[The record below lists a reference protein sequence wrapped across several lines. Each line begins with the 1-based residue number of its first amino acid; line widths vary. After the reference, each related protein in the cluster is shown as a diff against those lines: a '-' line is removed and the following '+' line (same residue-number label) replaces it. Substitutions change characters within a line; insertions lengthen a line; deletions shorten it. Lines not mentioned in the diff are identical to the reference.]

1 MNQENTGLDEIV
13 LEKFAAGGTVEFE
26 NYLPRS
32 RSGMRTWEFKIRDE
46 DGSRRIVVIRDSG
59 LNVTGTEVAV
69 QPFTN
74 RAERNEEI
82 CRLYNECHL
91 SQVFLANLF
100 NISQSAVSV
109 IIKNCKCIKL

>member
-1 MNQENTGLDEIV
+1 MNQENTGLDKTL

-26 NYLPRS
+26 NYLPRC
-32 RSGMRTWEFKIRDE
+32 RSGMRTWELKIRDA

-82 CRLYNECHL
+82 CRLYNECRL

-100 NISQSAVSV
+100 NISQPAVSV
-109 IIKNCKCIKL
+109 IIKGCRQSN

>member
-32 RSGMRTWEFKIRDE
+32 RSGMRTWELKIRDE

-74 RAERNEEI
+74 IMNVT
-82 CRLYNECHL
+82 CRRCFWPIYLT
-91 SQVFLANLF
+91 SANLLF
-100 NISQSAVSV
+100 R
-109 IIKNCKCIKL
+109 

>member
-1 MNQENTGLDEIV
+1 MNKENTGLDKTV
-13 LEKFAAGGTVEFE
+13 LEKFAAVGEVEFE
-26 NYLPRS
+26 NYLPRC
-32 RSGMRTWEFKIRDE
+32 RSGMRTWELKIRDA

-74 RAERNEEI
+74 RAERNAEI
-82 CRLYNECHL
+82 CRLYGESHL

-100 NISQSAVSV
+100 NISQPAVSV
-109 IIKNCKCIKL
+109 IIKGCRQSN

>member
-1 MNQENTGLDEIV
+1 MNQESTELYKTV
-13 LEKFAAGGTVEFE
+13 LEKFAAGGEVEFE
-26 NYLPRS
+26 NYLPRC
-32 RSGMRTWEFKIRDE
+32 RSGMRAWELKIRDA

-100 NISQSAVSV
+100 NISQPSVSLIV
-109 IIKNCKCIKL
+109 NGK

>member
-1 MNQENTGLDEIV
+1 MNMENTGLDKAV
-13 LEKFAAGGTVEFE
+13 LQKFTADATVEFK

-32 RSGMRTWEFKIRDE
+32 KSGMRTWELKIRNA
-46 DGSRRIVVIRDSG
+46 DGSRRIVIIRDSG
-59 LNVTGTEVAV
+59 LNITGTEVAV

-100 NISQSAVSV
+100 NISQPAVSV
-109 IIKNCKCIKL
+109 IIKGCKCIKA

>member
-1 MNQENTGLDEIV
+1 MNQENAELDKTV

-26 NYLPRS
+26 NYLPRC
-32 RSGMRTWEFKIRDE
+32 RSGMRTWELKIRDE

-100 NISQSAVSV
+100 NISQPAVSV
-109 IIKNCKCIKL
+109 IIKGCMQSN

>member
-1 MNQENTGLDEIV
+1 MNQENTGLDKTV

-26 NYLPRS
+26 NYLSRS
-32 RSGMRTWEFKIRDE
+32 KSGMRTWELKIRDE
-46 DGSRRIVVIRDSG
+46 NGSRRIVVIRDSG

-74 RAERNEEI
+74 RAERNAEI
-82 CRLYNECHL
+82 CRLYGESHL

-100 NISQSAVSV
+100 NISQPAVSV
-109 IIKNCKCIKL
+109 IIKGCRQSN

>member
-1 MNQENTGLDEIV
+1 MNQENTGLDKTL
-13 LEKFAAGGTVEFE
+13 LEKFVAGGMVEFE

-32 RSGMRTWEFKIRDE
+32 KSGMRTWELKIKDE
-46 DGSRRIVVIRDSG
+46 DGSRRIVIIRDSG

-69 QPFTN
+69 RPFTN

-82 CRLYNECHL
+82 CRLYNECQL

-100 NISQSAVSV
+100 NISQPAVSV
-109 IIKNCKCIKL
+109 IIKGCRQSN

>member
-1 MNQENTGLDEIV
+1 MNQENTGLDKTV

-26 NYLPRS
+26 NYLSRS
-32 RSGMRTWEFKIRDE
+32 KSGMRTWELKIRDE
-46 DGSRRIVVIRDSG
+46 NGSRRIVVIRDSG

-74 RAERNEEI
+74 RAERNAEI
-82 CRLYNECHL
+82 CRLYGECHL
-91 SQVFLANLF
+91 SQVLLANLF

-109 IIKNCKCIKL
+109 IIKNCKL

>member
-1 MNQENTGLDEIV
+1 MNQENTGLDKTV

-26 NYLPRS
+26 NYLSRS
-32 RSGMRTWEFKIRDE
+32 KSGMRTWELKIRDE
-46 DGSRRIVVIRDSG
+46 DSSRRIVVIRDSG

-74 RAERNEEI
+74 RAERNAEI
-82 CRLYNECHL
+82 CRLYGECHL
-91 SQVFLANLF
+91 SQMFLANLF

-109 IIKNCKCIKL
+109 IIKNCKL

>member
-1 MNQENTGLDEIV
+1 MNQENTWLDKTV

-26 NYLPRS
+26 NYLPRC
-32 RSGMRTWEFKIRDE
+32 RSGMRTWELKIRDA

-74 RAERNEEI
+74 RAERNAEI
-82 CRLYNECHL
+82 CRLYGESHL

-100 NISQSAVSV
+100 NISQPAVSV
-109 IIKNCKCIKL
+109 IIKGCRQGN

>member
-1 MNQENTGLDEIV
+1 MNKENIELDKTL
-13 LEKFAAGGTVEFE
+13 LEKFAAGGMVEFE

-32 RSGMRTWEFKIRDE
+32 KSGMRTWELKIKE
-46 DGSRRIVVIRDSG
+46 ADGSRRIVVIRDSG

-100 NISQSAVSV
+100 NISQPAVSV
-109 IIKNCKCIKL
+109 IIKGCMQNN

>member
-1 MNQENTGLDEIV
+1 MNQENTGLDKTL
-13 LEKFAAGGTVEFE
+13 LEKFAAGGMVEFE

-32 RSGMRTWEFKIRDE
+32 KSGMRTWELKIKED

-59 LNVTGTEVAV
+59 LNITGTDVAV

-74 RAERNEEI
+74 RAERNAEI
-82 CRLYNECHL
+82 CRLYAESHL

-109 IIKNCKCIKL
+109 IIKGCKL

>member
-1 MNQENTGLDEIV
+1 MNQENTGLAKTM
-13 LEKFAAGGTVEFE
+13 LKKFAVGGTVEFE

-32 RSGMRTWEFKIRDE
+32 KSGMRTWELKIRE
-46 DGSRRIVVIRDSG
+46 ADGSRRILVIRDSG

-74 RAERNEEI
+74 RAERNAEI

-100 NISQSAVSV
+100 NISQPAVSV
-109 IIKNCKCIKL
+109 IIKGCKCKQ

>member
-1 MNQENTGLDEIV
+1 MNQDNTGLDNTM
-13 LEKFAAGGTVEFE
+13 LKKFAAGGTVEFE

-32 RSGMRTWEFKIRDE
+32 KSGMRTWELKIRDA

-59 LNVTGTEVAV
+59 LNITGTEVHV
-69 QPFTN
+69 QAFTN

-100 NISQSAVSV
+100 NISQPAVSV
-109 IIKNCKCIKL
+109 IIKGCKCIKA

>member
-1 MNQENTGLDEIV
+1 MNQENTGLDKTM
-13 LEKFAAGGTVEFE
+13 LKKFAAGGTVEFE

-32 RSGMRTWEFKIRDE
+32 KSGMRTWELKIRDK

-59 LNVTGTEVAV
+59 LNVTGTEMAV

-82 CRLYNECHL
+82 CRLYGECHL

-100 NISQSAVSV
+100 NISQPAVSV
-109 IIKNCKCIKL
+109 IIKVCKL

>member
-1 MNQENTGLDEIV
+1 MCIRDSDKTV

-32 RSGMRTWEFKIRDE
+32 KTGMRSWELKIKMP
-46 DGSRRIVVIRDSG
+46 DGSRRVVVIRDSG
-59 LNVTGTEVAV
+59 ISMTKKEVPVHA
-69 QPFTN
+69 FTT
-74 RAERNEEI
+74 RTERNEEI

-100 NISQSAVSV
+100 NISQPAVSV
-109 IIKNCKCIKL
+109 IIKGCKL

>member
-1 MNQENTGLDEIV
+1 MNQENTGLDKTV
-13 LEKFAAGGTVEFE
+13 LEKFAAGGAVEFE
-26 NYLPRS
+26 NYLSRS
-32 RSGMRTWEFKIRDE
+32 KSGMRTWELKIRDE

-69 QPFTN
+69 QPFIN
-74 RAERNEEI
+74 RAERNAEI
-82 CRLYNECHL
+82 CRLYGECHL

-109 IIKNCKCIKL
+109 IIKNCKL

>member
-1 MNQENTGLDEIV
+1 MNQENTWLDKTV
-13 LEKFAAGGTVEFE
+13 LAKFAAGGTVEFE

-32 RSGMRTWEFKIRDE
+32 KSGMRTWELKIRDE
-46 DGSRRIVVIRDSG
+46 DGSRSIVVIRDSG

-74 RAERNEEI
+74 RAERNAEI
-82 CRLYNECHL
+82 CRLYGESHL

-109 IIKNCKCIKL
+109 IIKNCKL

>member
-1 MNQENTGLDEIV
+1 MNKESTELDKTV
-13 LEKFAAGGTVEFE
+13 LEKFAAGGTEEFE

-32 RSGMRTWEFKIRDE
+32 KSGMRTWELKIRDE

-59 LNVTGTEVAV
+59 LNITGTEVHV
-69 QPFTN
+69 HSFTN

-82 CRLYNECHL
+82 CRLYGECHL

-100 NISQSAVSV
+100 NISQPAVSV
-109 IIKNCKCIKL
+109 IIKGCMQTN

>member
-32 RSGMRTWEFKIRDE
+32 RSGIKIRDE

>member
-1 MNQENTGLDEIV
+1 MNQENTVLDKTV
-13 LEKFAAGGTVEFE
+13 LAKFAAGGTVEFE

-32 RSGMRTWEFKIRDE
+32 KSGMRTWELKIRDE

-59 LNVTGTEVAV
+59 LNVTGTDVAV

-74 RAERNEEI
+74 RAERNAEI

-100 NISQSAVSV
+100 NISQPAVSV
-109 IIKNCKCIKL
+109 IIKGSKL

>member
-1 MNQENTGLDEIV
+1 M

-32 RSGMRTWEFKIRDE
+32 RSGMRTWELKMRDE

-82 CRLYNECHL
+82 YRLYHEEGL
-91 SQVFLANLF
+91 SQLFLANLF
-100 NISQSAVSV
+100 NMSQPSVSLIV
-109 IIKNCKCIKL
+109 NKK